1 MKEFIS
7 GLPKAEL
14 HLHIEGTLEPELMF
28 TLAKRNKIK
37 LPYRD
42 ISEVKAAYQF
52 ADLQS
57 FLNIYYQAAQVLI
70 NEEDFFDLTWEYI
83 KKITTQNV
91 QHVEI
96 FFDPQTHLKRH
107 IPFET
112 VINGISQALKKAKNE
127 FNLSSHLIACFLRD
141 LSEENALA
149 VFEKVSQ
156 YQDKIIGIGLDSAEK
171 NNPPSKFKALYT
183 KAKTLGFHRV
193 AHAGEEGPPAY
204 IWEAIEILDAERIDH
219 GIRCIEDP
227 VLVNFL
233 AAQKIPLTVCPLSN
247 VKLQAVENLKEH
259 PLKILLDKNLCVTI
273 NSDDPA
279 YFGGYIDSNF
289 ERCTQ
294 VLNLK
299 KNELIKLAENSF
311 NASFLDE
318 QSKQNYLMQIQN
330 YLKGSDQDIPT

>member
-28 TLAKRNKIK
+28 ALAKRNQIK
-37 LPYRD
+37 LPFQE

-57 FLNIYYQAAQVLI
+57 FLKIYYQATQVLLH
-70 NEEDFFDLTWEYI
+70 EEDFFDLTWEYI
-83 KKITTQNV
+83 KKINTQNV

-96 FFDPQTHLKRH
+96 FFDPQTHLARNVA
-107 IPFET
+107 FET
-112 VINGISQALKKAKNE
+112 VISGIAHALKKANEE
-127 FNLSSHLIACFLRD
+127 FNISSHVIACFLRD
-141 LSEENALA
+141 LSEENALS
-149 VFEKVSQ
+149 VFEKVCEH
-156 YQDKIIGIGLDSAEK
+156 QDKIIGIGLDSAERD
-171 NNPPSKFKALYT
+171 NPPSKFKELYA
-183 KAKTLGFHRV
+183 KAKSLGFHRV

-204 IWEAIEILDAERIDH
+204 IWEAIEILDAQRIDH

-233 AAQKIPLTVCPLSN
+233 SARKIPLTVCPFSN
-247 VKLQAVENLKEH
+247 VKLQVVDALKDH
-259 PLKILLDKNLCVTI
+259 PLKILLEKNLCVTI

-279 YFGGYIDSNF
+279 YFGGYIDANYECSA
-289 ERCTQ
+289 Q
-294 VLNLK
+294 ILDIS

-311 NASFLDE
+311 NASFLDD
-318 QSKQNYLMQIQN
+318 QNKQKYLTNIQN
-330 YLKGSDQDIPT
+330 YLRGSEQQERR